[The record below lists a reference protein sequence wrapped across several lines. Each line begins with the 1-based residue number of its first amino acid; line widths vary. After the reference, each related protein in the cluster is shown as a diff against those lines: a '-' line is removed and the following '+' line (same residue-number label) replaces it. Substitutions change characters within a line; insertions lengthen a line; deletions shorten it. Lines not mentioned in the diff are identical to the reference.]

1 MTDHDSVTTTDR
13 VNGAF
18 VTGHDRLDEFRHILG
33 IIPPRVVQD
42 EQDRAAQGGP
52 SEAPQGS
59 AGEAARGAPSRRT
72 VAFDLRDPAVVL
84 LAVFWTAFIGLLT
97 SAIVAM
103 R

>member
-1 MTDHDSVTTTDR
+1 MSDNDSVTTTDR

-18 VTGHDRLDEFRHILG
+18 VTGHDRLDELRQILG
-33 IIPPRVVQD
+33 IIPPRVVQE
-42 EQDRAAQGGP
+42 EQEQAAQGGP

-59 AGEAARGAPSRRT
+59 AGEAGSGAPSRWT
-72 VAFDLRDPAVVL
+72 VAFDLRDPAIVL